1 MRNSKIV
8 KITLIVLLAI
18 TILYLL
24 FASFR
29 NIEKLTGNKKT
40 AITVL
45 TRGYDSNDGYAKL
58 IQRNKQIVSVFYNLL
73 DNKDDYDV
81 IIFHEGN
88 ITQEQQKYIQSNTP
102 EMPMQFNA
110 VEFLI
115 KNVNNPY
122 CPNNEVSNAFGLG
135 YKNMCYF
142 WSISFLEYL
151 KNYEYIIR
159 IDEDCFLESLEPNLI
174 LNYRNNNVMFS
185 SARYQDNDD
194 KEVIVG
200 LQKLFDDY
208 LSKTG
213 KTKKNELTM
222 PYTNFM
228 VVNIPFFR
236 ENVDVINI
244 LAEIK
249 NSDCIFS
256 NRWGDLPIWGYILS
270 YFIDRPLYIED
281 KTVVYN
287 HESHGAKIN

>member
-1 MRNSKIV
+1 MRNSKII
-8 KITLIVLLAI
+8 KIALIVLLAI
-18 TILYLL
+18 IILYLL
-24 FASFR
+24 FNSFR
-29 NIEKLTGNKKT
+29 NIEKLTGNKKN

-45 TRGYDSNDGYAKL
+45 TRGYGSNDGYEKL
-58 IQRNKQIVSVFYNLL
+58 IHRNKQILSVFYNLL

-88 ITQEQQKYIQSNTP
+88 ITQEQQNYIQSNTP
-102 EMPMQFNA
+102 EMPLRFTE
-110 VEFLI
+110 VEFLN
-115 KNVNNPY
+115 KNINNPY
-122 CPNNEVSNAFGLG
+122 CPNTNLSNEFPLG

-142 WSISFLEYL
+142 WSITFLEYL
-151 KNYEYIIR
+151 KNYDYIIR
-159 IDEDCFLESLEPNLI
+159 IDEDCFLEKLDPNVI
-174 LNYRNNNVMFS
+174 LNYKKNNVMFS
-185 SARYQDNDD
+185 SAQYEKDD
-194 KEVIVG
+194 AKEVIIG
-200 LQKLFDDY
+200 LKEMFDGY

-236 ENVDVINI
+236 DNEDVINI

-270 YFIDRPLYIED
+270 YFIDRPLYFED

-287 HESHGAKIN
+287 HESHHVKIN